1 MLLKTLKSEINS
13 RFQIFCFFTTRISS
27 NLSLCVFV
35 LTPKMESE
43 SKKIEETVI
52 EILKDADL
60 EEATELKVRTM
71 AAKRLGI
78 DLSDL
83 DHKWLVR
90 RVVESYLVSLEE
102 DKVEEQTKEVV
113 VPEQGSKHGF
123 DLKEASDGGEGRVIC
138 KLSEKR
144 RVAVHDFRGNTLVS
158 IRDYFQ
164 KDGKLLPSGRGISLN
179 AKQWSAFRKSVP
191 DIEAAITK
199 MESQR
204 RSKDAGKQIEAD
216 MSNSVTAVAQEII
229 PAETKRIEEDIS
241 NSVAASAPQLQ
252 ELIPEVTKQIET
264 DISNSVAA
272 SAPQSQVQFST
283 ETKRTEADISNS
295 VIASAS
301 QPQGLVPIQ
310 TTRLDGKNY
319 HCWVHQMEFFLKQLK
334 VAYVLTEPCP
344 SIAVSPEASFEE
356 IARAKATVQK
366 WVDDDY
372 ISRHTILNSLSDHL
386 FAQYSKKTRSAKEL
400 WEELKLAYDEDVG
413 TKRSQVNK
421 YIQFQMVD
429 GIPILEQVQELH
441 MIADSIIASGMWVDE
456 NFHVSAIISKLP
468 SSWKEYRMKLMREEF
483 LPLKML
489 MYRLSVEEESR
500 NRAKKLGQKTDNKLG
515 QKTRDNKVITC
526 YNCGEKGHIS
536 KNCHSRKVFI
546 REKKNEEIEAVPV
559 VAEANTVEGIAE

>member
-1 MLLKTLKSEINS
+1 
-13 RFQIFCFFTTRISS
+13 
-27 NLSLCVFV
+27 
-35 LTPKMESE
+35 MESE

-123 DLKEASDGGEGRVIC
+123 DLKEASDGGEDRVIS

-144 RVAVHDFRGNTLVS
+144 RVAVRDFRGNTLVS

-204 RSKDAGKQIEAD
+204 RSKGAGKQIEAD

-241 NSVAASAPQLQ
+241 NSVAASAPQHQ
-252 ELIPEVTKQIET
+252 ELIPEVTKQSET

-295 VIASAS
+295 VIAAAS

-344 SIAVSPEASFEE
+344 SIAVNPEASFEE
-356 IARAKATVQK
+356 IALAKAAVQK

-500 NRAKKLGQKTDNKLG
+500 NRAKEEVSLLKADNKLG
-515 QKTRDNKVITC
+515 PKTRDNKVITC

-536 KNCHSRKVFI
+536 KNCHFRKVFI
-546 REKKNEEIEAVPV
+546 R
-559 VAEANTVEGIAE
+559 